1 MRDLEVKLIS
11 KIMLDGS
18 PRKAK
23 SLGVGL
29 EYFTNPK
36 CALAWKRLLEYGS
49 MPGQMGEVPTK
60 RQLTKHTGL
69 ELLDYVDESMMDL
82 VKELRDDYSTRTLR
96 KCVIEVDD
104 LLRAYGPE
112 LALEHLNSIAKELN
126 SGLIPDSNRL
136 DLADAIP
143 RFKESYEL
151 MQKGNGINGI
161 PFPWAPMN
169 DGTGGMAP
177 GTFNVIYGPS
187 KSGKTWMGLEVG
199 VVHPFERAN
208 ARTLVVSNEMP
219 NEQIYRRVL
228 ARMCRLDYG
237 QVVRAALDEDGRA
250 QMYEHLNSIHQ
261 EQIDELKQGLN
272 HQRYRAIRC
281 VKPSS
286 ALGGGCN
293 AIRSE
298 IEAFQPDLVFI
309 DGVYLMTDDRTKTRD
324 MSWRTIANI
333 TQDLKMLA
341 TRYNLPIIGTTQSNR
356 EGVKRKPGEDM
367 DSYDDVGFGLG
378 AIQDAD
384 MVMRVQKIETNQ
396 GEKVLVTLPAM
407 RESKVDSF
415 TVNFVPVV
423 DFGLHQ
429 INLTRDQVK
438 TLMNL
443 ADNGSVAQVSNNIQ
457 PEQKEYRRRRQPQPV
472 QATPSLPT
480 LPGNTD
486 GEI

>member
-1 MRDLEVKLIS
+1 
-11 KIMLDGS
+11 MLFRS
-18 PRKAK
+18 
-23 SLGVGL
+23 
-29 EYFTNPK
+29 
-36 CALAWKRLLEYGS
+36 
-49 MPGQMGEVPTK
+49 
-60 RQLTKHTGL
+60 
-69 ELLDYVDESMMDL
+69 
-82 VKELRDDYSTRTLR
+82 
-96 KCVIEVDD
+96 
-104 LLRAYGPE
+104 
-112 LALEHLNSIAKELN
+112 EHLNAIAKELN

-199 VVHPFERAN
+199 VVHPFEKAN
-208 ARTLVVSNEMP
+208 SRCLVVSNEMP
-219 NEQIYRRVL
+219 NDQIYRRLL
-228 ARMCRLDYG
+228 ARMCRLDYSE
-237 QVVRAALDEDGRA
+237 VVRAALEEETRA
-250 QMYEHLNSIHQ
+250 EMYENLSKLHQ
-261 EQIDELKQGLN
+261 EQLDELKQGLT
-272 HQRYRAIRC
+272 HTKYRAIRC
-281 VKPSS
+281 VKPAS
-286 ALGGGCN
+286 ALGGGVN
-293 AIRSE
+293 AIRAE

-333 TQDLKMLA
+333 TQDLKLLA

-356 EGVKRKPGEDM
+356 DGVKRKPGEDM
-367 DSYDDVGFGLG
+367 DSYNDVGFGLG

-384 MVMRVQKIETNQ
+384 MVMRVQKIDTSA

-429 INLTRDQVK
+429 INLTGDQIRQ
-438 TLMNL
+438 LMSGET
-443 ADNGSVAQVSNNIQ
+443 NGSVVVNE
-457 PEQKEYRRRRQPQPV
+457 PEKIRRRRQVP
-472 QATPSLPT
+472 TPNLP
-480 LPGNTD
+480 PAPNNND
-486 GEI
+486 GI